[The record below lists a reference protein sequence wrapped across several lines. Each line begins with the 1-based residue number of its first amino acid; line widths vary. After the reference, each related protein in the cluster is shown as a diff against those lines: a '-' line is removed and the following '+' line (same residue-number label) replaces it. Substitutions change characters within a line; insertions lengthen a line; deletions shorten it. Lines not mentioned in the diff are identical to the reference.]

1 MKEGGP
7 SLIPRTLNNSDQIPK
22 TTSLKS
28 AIKTLALF
36 KQYVQS

>member
-7 SLIPRTLNNSDQIPK
+7 SLIPRTLNNSDQITK

-28 AIKTLALF
+28 AIKTPALF